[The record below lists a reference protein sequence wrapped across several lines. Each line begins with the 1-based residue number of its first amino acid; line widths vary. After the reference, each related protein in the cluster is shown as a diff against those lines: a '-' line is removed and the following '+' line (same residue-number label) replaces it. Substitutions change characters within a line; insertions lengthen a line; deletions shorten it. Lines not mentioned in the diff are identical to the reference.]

1 MFDWSKFVN
10 LIKAN
15 VLNLFTPII
24 VLFILSRYTSNDD
37 YAVFIGGYAL
47 VLVLTAIIDFGS
59 RQVFMLSDDLFLQ
72 SSADALKTLIALG
85 ATIFFISFSLFNGY
99 DRAVLLLSSLL
110 WKDLLIPI
118 YKFKQDLSRYNN
130 LLFCSSIIVLCGAFL
145 VVIYRDI
152 IFIYLAFFIS
162 VLPAALF
169 HRVQR
174 GIYSIAGFIEFIK
187 VSGSFAASNLLVG
200 LSQNGAK
207 ILLLSVVNPTVLVG
221 YEVVTKLANLGRYAI
236 NIIIEYLQVT
246 KHSLSGKL
254 LWYGGFL
261 IQLIGSLIFMI
272 IANLLEEYF
281 QVNRSL
287 IIFQTLIYFPLV
299 LIGYYHKVLLVELN
313 RTFLVLISVFTSTA
327 AYLVCIVVIGTWN
340 LFKLL
345 SLSIVFEYS
354 VFIITY
360 FGILLIKKNDGL
372 FNSR

>member
-1 MFDWSKFVN
+1 M
-10 LIKAN
+10 
-15 VLNLFTPII
+15 
-24 VLFILSRYTSNDD
+24 
-37 YAVFIGGYAL
+37 
-47 VLVLTAIIDFGS
+47 
-59 RQVFMLSDDLFLQ
+59 
-72 SSADALKTLIALG
+72 KTLIALG

-152 IFIYLAFFIS
+152 IFIYLALFIS

-169 HRVQR
+169 HRVQ
-174 GIYSIAGFIEFIK
+174 GGTYSIAGFIQFIK

-246 KHSLSGKL
+246 KHSLSEKL
-254 LWYGGFL
+254 LWYVGFL
-261 IQLIGSLIFMI
+261 IQLIGSLIFLI

-313 RTFLVLISVFTSTA
+313 R
-327 AYLVCIVVIGTWN
+327 
-340 LFKLL
+340 LF
-345 SLSIVFEYS
+345 
-354 VFIITY
+354 
-360 FGILLIKKNDGL
+360 
-372 FNSR
+372 